1 MIRTAIAGAFL
12 IASAAGSVHAQ
23 IPRLPGV
30 GRGNAQPVPRDTTK
44 DSTRIKWAPPDSV
57 AQRLLQMQG
66 YTVTRYQG
74 DTAVFNAQT
83 HALDL
88 LAGPPVRQPGDST
101 KPAKRRI
108 AAVDRDAQQ
117 IQSDSGIYYTERT
130 HKVVS
135 GGSYVVVP
143 PPKSGQA
150 DIVGHGRLDYNL
162 TQRTAR
168 ITNARLPVNN
178 GEMWYMDVALA
189 EVMQDT
195 SGKGGGM
202 TVWTKGATATS
213 CPDSIPDYHFEF
225 GESKRTSDNTIAGR
239 PAVLYIKDV
248 PVLWLPFFFSDTK
261 GGRHSGIITPQFGLG
276 DIVRNS
282 GTYRR
287 HVDHA
292 GYYWAASDYVD
303 FATWL
308 DWRSSAGSTEGDP
321 GWLKLNT
328 DMNYRWLDRF
338 MNGRIGVGYTTQRDG
353 STNTAVS
360 WNHSQEFS
368 KDSHVQANL
377 NFVTSTAL
385 QRQNTFNPYTALA
398 TIASALAYQTKLGP
412 ASVTVGGT
420 RTQYPGRQQID
431 ETVPTVNLTST
442 PITLGDFFSWTPGFS
457 YSQHDV
463 LKIDQPGIGAY
474 VFNLNPI
481 TGQRDSSL
489 SKDRSS
495 RDETMTIG
503 APIQIFGWSL
513 NNSVNVHYTRQNF
526 AQQFSIYDVETGD
539 VTATRIFAATYQ
551 TQVDWNP
558 DFRLPSLWQ
567 NKLNITPSISL
578 QNADPGPFWVASE
591 RTDGVYVSQKKR
603 ITAGLSAAPTL
614 FGLFGGF
621 GPFQRIRHSITP
633 TLGWSYGP
641 KTDVSDEYLAALGR
655 TRKGSF
661 TDLPLNNLTFGLTQL
676 FQAKLRSQNDS
687 NPDGGQKID
696 LLAISM
702 TPLSYDFARAQE
714 AERRG
719 QLHWKAAGVTTE
731 TWGYSLRS
739 DLLPGFD
746 FSSQYSLFL
755 GSTLSDTAEFK
766 PYLTSIQAS
775 FSLSRDQ
782 NPLMVFRKLF
792 GAPTPPTDSAKKA
805 AALADASR
813 IRAENSA
820 AQPVAGTVRGPERFI
835 DQTPGWRARFDLTR
849 SSPRPPKPGPNV
861 INFDPRERCAQIA
874 GQNTLL
880 FDACVNAQRSQ
891 PVTELPVSSAT
902 AGGPAYNI
910 PATTNVTSDIAFN
923 LTPHWGAHWNTSYD
937 LEHHAFASQNVQ
949 LQRELHD
956 WQALFGYTQSPNGN
970 FAFTFTIRLKADPDI
985 KLDYNRATVRSGTF

>member
-1 MIRTAIAGAFL
+1 MRVAIAGAFFV
-12 IASAAGSVHAQ
+12 ASVAVSLHAQ
-23 IPRLPGV
+23 VIPRLPG
-30 GRGNAQPVPRDTTK
+30 GRGGLQPVPRDTTK
-44 DSTRIKWAPPDSV
+44 KDSTALKWPAPDSV

-88 LAGPPVRQPGDST
+88 LAKKKGV
-101 KPAKRRI
+101 
-108 AAVDRDAQQ
+108 AAVDRDAQT
-117 IQSDSGIYYTERT
+117 IVSDSGIYYTEANK
-130 HKVVS
+130 KVVS
-135 GGSYVVVP
+135 GGAYRVTP

-162 TQRTAR
+162 TERTAR
-168 ITNARLPVNN
+168 ISNARMPVNN
-178 GEMWYMDVALA
+178 GEMWYMDIALA

-195 SGKGGGM
+195 AAGKGVTVWGKGGI
-202 TVWTKGATATS
+202 VTS

-225 GESKRTSDNTIAGR
+225 GETKRTSDNTIAGR

-282 GTYRR
+282 PTYRR
-287 HVDHA
+287 NVEHA
-292 GYYWAASDYVD
+292 GYYWAASDYMGV
-303 FATWL
+303 ATWI
-308 DWRSSAGSTEGDP
+308 DWRSSAGATQGDP
-321 GWLKLNT
+321 GWLRFNSDLDYK
-328 DMNYRWLDRF
+328 WLDRF
-338 MNGRIGVGYTTQRDG
+338 LSGRVGLAYTTQRDG
-353 STNTAVS
+353 QTNTAVS

-368 KDSHVQANL
+368 KDSHVQANI

-412 ASVTVGGT
+412 ASLSVGGT

-457 YSQHDV
+457 FTQHDV
-463 LKIDQPGIGAY
+463 LRIDQPGIGAY
-474 VFNLNPI
+474 VFSTDPA
-481 TGQRDSSL
+481 TGGRDSSL
-489 SKDRSS
+489 SKGRSS
-495 RDETMTIG
+495 HDEVVSIG
-503 APIQIFGWSL
+503 LPIQIFGWAL
-513 NNSVNVHYTRQNF
+513 NNSINIHQQRQNF
-526 AQQFSIYDVETGD
+526 PQQFQIYDVETGD
-539 VTATRIFAATYQ
+539 VTDTRVFAATYRSEI
-551 TQVDWNP
+551 DWNP
-558 DFRLPSLWQ
+558 DFKLPAVWQ

-578 QNADPGPFWVASE
+578 QNIDPGPYWVASE
-591 RTDGVYVSQKKR
+591 RTNGRYVSQGKR
-603 ITAGLSAAPTL
+603 ITAGLSASPTL
-614 FGLFGGF
+614 FGFFHGF

-641 KTDVSDEYLAALGR
+641 RADVSDDYLAALGR

-661 TDLPLNNLTFGLTQL
+661 TNLPLNNLTLGLTQI
-676 FQAKLRSQNDS
+676 FQAKLRSQTDS
-687 NPDGGQKID
+687 NPEGGHKID

-702 TPLSYDFARAQE
+702 TPLNYDFARAQGHT
-714 AERRG
+714 RT
-719 QLHWKAAGVTTE
+719 AGFTSDS
-731 TWGYSLRS
+731 WGYSLRS

-766 PYLTSIQAS
+766 PYLTSISAS
-775 FSLSRDQ
+775 FTLSRDQ
-782 NPLMVFRKLF
+782 NPVTVFRKLF
-792 GAPTPPTDSAKKA
+792 GAPSPPTDSAKKA
-805 AALADASR
+805 AAAADAAR
-813 IRAENSA
+813 IRAENAA
-820 AQPVAGTVRGPERFI
+820 AQPVAGTVRGPERFMQ
-835 DQTPGWRARFDLTR
+835 QTPGWRARFDLTR

-861 INFDPRERCAQIA
+861 IDFDPRARCAQIA
-874 GQNTLL
+874 GQNSLL
-880 FDACVNAQRSQ
+880 FDACVNAQRAQ
-891 PVTELPVSSAT
+891 PTTEVPVQSAT

-910 PATTNVTSDIAFN
+910 PPTTNITSDVAFN
-923 LTPHWGAHWNTSYD
+923 LTPKWGAHWTTSYD

-949 LQRELHD
+949 LQRDLHD

-985 KLDYNRATVRSGTF
+985 KVDYNRATVRSGVF

>member
-1 MIRTAIAGAFL
+1 MREALAGAIL
-12 IASAAGSVHAQ
+12 IASAAGSLHAQ
-23 IPRLPGV
+23 IIPRLPG
-30 GRGNAQPVPRDTTK
+30 GRGAQPAPRDTIK
-44 DSTRIKWAPPDSV
+44 DTTRIRFATPDSV
-57 AQRLLQMQG
+57 GQRLLQMPG
-66 YTVTRYQG
+66 FTVTRYQG
-74 DTAVFNAQT
+74 DTAVFNAQN

-88 LAGPPVRQPGDST
+88 LAGPPIKQLGDTSKKPG
-101 KPAKRRI
+101 KRRL
-108 AAVDRDAQQ
+108 AAVDRDQQ
-117 IQSDSGIYYTERT
+117 IIQSDSGIYYTESNHR
-130 HKVVS
+130 VVS
-135 GGSYVVVP
+135 GGAYIVVP
-143 PPKSGQA
+143 PPKSNQA

-178 GEMWYMDVALA
+178 GEMWYMDIALA

-195 SGKGGGM
+195 SGKGV
-202 TVWTKGATATS
+202 TVWGKGAIATS
-213 CPDSIPDYHFEF
+213 CPDSIPDYHFEL
-225 GESKRTSDNTIAGR
+225 GETKRTSDNTIAGR

-282 GTYRR
+282 STYRR

-292 GYYWAASDYVD
+292 GYYWAASDYMD

-308 DWRSSAGSTEGDP
+308 DWRSSAGSTQGDP
-321 GWLKLNT
+321 GWLRLNT

-338 MNGRIGVGYTTQRDG
+338 LNGRVGVAYTTQRDG

-360 WNHSQEFS
+360 WNHQQEFS

-398 TIASALAYQTKLGP
+398 TIASALAYQTKFGP

-431 ETVPTVNLTST
+431 QTVPTVTLTST

-463 LKIDQPGIGAY
+463 LKIDQPGIGAF
-474 VFNLNPI
+474 VFTTNPV
-481 TGQRDSSL
+481 TGLRDSSL

-513 NNSVNVHYTRQNF
+513 NNSVNIHYTRQNF
-526 AQQFSIYDVETGD
+526 PQLFSIYDVETGQ
-539 VTATRIFAATYQ
+539 VTATRIFANTYQ
-551 TQVDWNP
+551 SQVDWNP
-558 DFRLPSLWQ
+558 DFRLPSIWQ

-578 QNADPGPFWVASE
+578 QNADPGPYWVASE
-591 RTDGVYVSQKKR
+591 RTNGVYVSQTKR

-614 FGLFGGF
+614 FGLFRGF

-633 TLGWSYGP
+633 TIGWTYGP
-641 KTDVSDEYLAALGR
+641 KADVSDEYLAALGR
-655 TRKGSF
+655 TRANSF
-661 TDLPLNNLTFGLTQL
+661 VNLPLNNVNFGLTQL
-676 FQAKLRSQNDS
+676 FQAKLRSRNDS
-687 NPDGGQKID
+687 NPDGGTKID

-702 TPLSYDFARAQE
+702 TPLSYDFSRAQE
-714 AERRG
+714 ADHRG
-719 QLHWKAAGVTTE
+719 LKNWRTSGFTTD

-766 PYLTSIQAS
+766 PYLTSISAS
-775 FSLSRDQ
+775 FTLSRDQ
-782 NPLMVFRKLF
+782 NPLQTFRKLF
-792 GAPTPPTDSAKKA
+792 GAPPPTDSAKKA
-805 AALADASR
+805 AALDDASR
-813 IRAENSA
+813 IRAENAA
-820 AQPVAGTVRGPERFI
+820 AQPVAGTVRGPERFLN
-835 DQTPGWRARFDLTR
+835 QTSGWRARFDLTR
-849 SSPRPPKPGPNV
+849 SSPRPPKPGSTNV
-861 INFDPRERCAQIA
+861 INFDPQAQCAQIA
-874 GQNTLL
+874 GSNPLL
-880 FDACVNAQRSQ
+880 FDACVNAKRLQPTTEQ
-891 PVTELPVSSAT
+891 PVTSLT
-902 AGGPAYNI
+902 AGGPAYII
-910 PATTNVTSDIAFN
+910 PPTTNITSDIGFN
-923 LTPHWGAHWNTSYD
+923 LTPHWGAHWTTSYD

-949 LQRELHD
+949 LQRDLHD
-956 WQALFGYTQSPNGN
+956 WEALFGYTQSPNGN

-985 KLDYNRATVRSGTF
+985 KVDYNRATVRSGVF